1 MCVCSLC
8 NLLIYLAM
16 LGLSCGMRDLV
27 PSPRI
32 ELRSSAFE
40 VLSLSHWSTREVSP
54 NNVLYVIPRFKNVQ
68 WFHNSFRE
76 KTILL
81 DGLHIPPCSA
91 PPRKSL
97 CSVFLSHFS
106 PCLLCFNSLAS
117 LLFFEPKTS
126 GVPSKSWYLLFPL
139 LTALLPFMHLI
150 CTLTLFRHLFK
161 YLPL

>member
-1 MCVCSLC
+1 
-8 NLLIYLAM
+8 M

-40 VLSLSHWSTREVSP
+40 VLSLSHCSTREVSP

-161 YLPL
+161 YLPLWKAFHE